1 MNLPTARSF
10 SDIFVLESSKID
22 PQPGYPCKKS
32 GDLMYDNHCLAL
44 SMALSDDF
52 QLTPSM
58 PLDIHRMLT
67 RGIDFYEREGMSGQY
82 RNCDVWIGNE
92 KCPPHYLLRELLIN
106 VWFPTTKRLIDKSI
120 DENYNPLL
128 AAWVSHHIFEVIHP
142 FIDGNGRTGRL
153 ILNKVLKDCGI
164 EPIVIFYDDRY
175 KYYKCIQDF
184 RDKYW
189 DGKKFVNLEVF

>member
-1 MNLPTARSF
+1 MNLPTARNF

-32 GDLMYDNHCLAL
+32 GEIMYDNHKVAL
-44 SMALSDDF
+44 SVALSHDF

-58 PLDIHRMLT
+58 PLDIHRLLT

-82 RNCDVWIGNE
+82 RNCDVWIGSD

-106 VWFPTTKRLIDKSI
+106 VWYPTTKRLIDKAI
-120 DENYNPLL
+120 DGNYDPLL
-128 AAWVSHHIFEVIHP
+128 AAWVSHHIFEVVHP

-153 ILNKVLKDCGI
+153 ILNKVLTDCGE
-164 EPIVIFYDDRY
+164 EPIVVFYDDRY
-175 KYYKCIQDF
+175 KYYQCIQSF

-189 DGKKFVNLEVF
+189 DGKKFINLEDF

>member
-1 MNLPTARSF
+1 MNLPIARNF
-10 SDIFVLESSKID
+10 SDIFVLESSNID

-32 GDLMYDNHCLAL
+32 GDLMYDNHKAAL
-44 SMALSDDF
+44 SIALSDDF

-58 PLDIHRMLT
+58 PLDLHRILT

-82 RNCDVWIGNE
+82 RNCDVWIGGD

-120 DENYNPLL
+120 DKNYNPLL

-153 ILNKVLKDCGI
+153 ILNKVLTDCGE
-164 EPIVIFYDDRY
+164 EPIAVFYDDRY
-175 KYYKCIQDF
+175 KYYKAIQDF

-189 DGKKFVNLEVF
+189 DGNKFVGLEDF